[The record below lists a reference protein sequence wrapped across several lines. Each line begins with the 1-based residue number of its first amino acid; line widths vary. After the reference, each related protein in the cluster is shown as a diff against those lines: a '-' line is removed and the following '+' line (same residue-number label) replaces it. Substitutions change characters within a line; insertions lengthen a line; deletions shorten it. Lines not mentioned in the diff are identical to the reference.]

1 MRYHGWV
8 RIVCPSCAA
17 TYDVPE
23 AALAPGRPVRCARC
37 GTEWA
42 PLPATETRAP
52 RDSPPLVPPSL
63 IPSSLDPPDPT
74 VWRAPERVS
83 RPAVPLANP
92 DAGADADLTRKL
104 PRNPRV
110 LTAQSAPGA
119 AVRRPRRSDT
129 APLIA
134 WLASLVLLIALIA
147 AAYAWRGSIMA
158 AWPPSE
164 RLYAALGLARV
175 PSGGSH

>member
-1 MRYHGWV
+1 M

-42 PLPATETRAP
+42 PLPATETHAP
-52 RDSPPLVPPSL
+52 RDTPPLVPPSL
-63 IPSSLDPPDPT
+63 VPSSLDPPDPT
-74 VWRAPERVS
+74 VWRAPERVPG
-83 RPAVPLANP
+83 PAVPLDQP
-92 DAGADADLTRKL
+92 DAGAGADH
-104 PRNPRV
+104 PRNRRV
-110 LTAQSAPGA
+110 LIAQPASDAT
-119 AVRRPRRSDT
+119 VRRPRRTDT

-134 WLASLVLLIALIA
+134 WLASLVLLAALVV

-164 RLYAALGLARV
+164 RLYVALGLAH
-175 PSGGSH
+175 PSRTASH

>member
-1 MRYHGWV
+1 M
-8 RIVCPSCAA
+8 
-17 TYDVPE
+17 
-23 AALAPGRPVRCARC
+23 RCARC
-37 GTEWA
+37 GTEWP
-42 PLPATETRAP
+42 PLPAAETRAP

-63 IPSSLDPPDPT
+63 VPSSLDPPDPT

-83 RPAVPLANP
+83 SPAVPLANP
-92 DAGADADLTRKL
+92 DAGADLDLTRKL

-110 LTAQSAPGA
+110 LTAPSAA
-119 AVRRPRRSDT
+119 EAVARPPRRSDT

-164 RLYAALGLARV
+164 RLYAVLGLARA
-175 PSGGSH
+175 PSSVGH